1 MQARFFCGRIEG
13 LEFLFQG
20 ANLEDFGGTMKFGF
34 FDDKEREYVINEP
47 LTPYPWINYL
57 GNEKFFSLISN
68 TAGGYAFYT
77 DARLRRLTRYRYNDI
92 PLDCNGR
99 YFFIKDGDAIWNP
112 GFKPMKT
119 KLDKYECRHGFGYTK
134 IASEKNG
141 LAADVLYMVPN
152 GENCE
157 VEMVTLTNKGK
168 SDKDISLVSFI
179 EWCLYNGQTDGENFQ
194 RNLSTGEV
202 EIEGSVIYHKTEY
215 RERRNHFAFYS
226 VNSPIDGFDTD
237 RETFLGLHNSL
248 DEANVILSGK
258 SGNSVADGWSPIAS
272 HRLNCT
278 LKAGESKTYVFILG
292 YIENPED
299 KKFISEKDVKQPFK
313 ATNKYSG
320 IVNKEKA
327 YALQEKF
334 STKEKVEAAYNALRS
349 FWDETLS
356 HFAISTG
363 DEKLDRMAVWNQYQ
377 CVVTY
382 NFARSASY
390 FESGIG
396 RGLGFRDTSQD
407 MLGAAHQL
415 PSKRIRER
423 LYDVAATQFEDG
435 SAYHQFQ
442 PLTKRGNADIGS
454 NFNDDPLWLVLGVG
468 NYIRETGD
476 KDFLKVEV
484 PFDNSETN
492 KATMFEHLKRSYNYI
507 PNHMGPHGL
516 PLIGRADWN
525 DCLNLNCFSKDPNDS
540 FQTCTNKEGKNAES
554 VMIAQMFVYV
564 TPDYAAMCRIMGDE
578 AEAKKAED
586 LCKKM
591 EAAICSAGWDG
602 DWYIRAY
609 DDFGHKIGSKE
620 CDDGKIFI
628 ETQGFGTMAQC
639 GADKGYPAKA
649 LDSVKKYLDSKYGI
663 CIVDPPYSS
672 YHVELGEVS
681 SYPPG
686 YKENGGIFC
695 HNNPWVIIGEI
706 KTGRPNDAWEHYKKI
721 APAYLEEISEI
732 HRTEPY
738 VYAQM
743 IAGKTAGRFGE
754 AKNSWLTGTAAWNFV
769 ALSQFICGLQ
779 PAYEGLRIE
788 PRLPEHVKKAEMT
801 RKFRGVTYHINVVNK
816 KNDGK
821 IVISVDKGNA
831 KIDGTLVS
839 AENGCS
845 EVFLTATVG

>member
-1 MQARFFCGRIEG
+1 
-13 LEFLFQG
+13 
-20 ANLEDFGGTMKFGF
+20 MKFGH
-34 FDDKEREYVINEP
+34 FDDAEREYVITTP

-92 PLDCNGR
+92 PLDYNGR
-99 YFFIKDGDAIWNP
+99 YFYINDNGTVWNP
-112 GFKPMKT
+112 GFKPMNT
-119 KLDKYECRHGFGYTK
+119 PLDSYECRHGFGYTK
-134 IASEKNG
+134 ISSSKNS
-141 LAADVLYMVPN
+141 LKADVLYMVPN

-157 VEMVTLTNKGK
+157 VEELTLTNDSLETKK
-168 SDKDISLVSFI
+168 ISVTSFI
-179 EWCLYNGQTDGENFQ
+179 EWCLYNAQDDCTNFQ
-194 RNLSTGEV
+194 RNFSTGEV
-202 EIEGSVIYHKTEY
+202 EVEGSAIYHKTEY
-215 RERRNHFAFYS
+215 RERRNHYTFYW
-226 VNSPIDGFDTD
+226 VNAPVAGFDTD
-237 RETFLGLHNSL
+237 RETFLGLHN
-248 DEANVILSGK
+248 DLSTAD
-258 SGNSVADGWSPIAS
+258 SIVNDRAGNSVADGWSPIAS
-272 HRLNCT
+272 HRLECV
-278 LKAGESKTYVFILG
+278 LKPGESKTYVFVLG
-292 YIENPED
+292 YIENEDSKKYLD
-299 KKFISEKDVKQPFK
+299 KKDAKPGLLC
-313 ATNKYSG
+313 TNPYSK
-320 IVNKEKA
+320 IINKEKA

-334 STKEKVEAAYNALRS
+334 STKEKVEKAFTELRK
-349 FWDETLS
+349 FWDETMS
-356 HFAISTG
+356 HFVLKTG
-363 DEKLDRMAVWNQYQ
+363 DEKLDRMSVWNQYQ

-407 MLGAAHQL
+407 MLGAAHQM
-415 PSKRIRER
+415 PQSRIRER

-442 PLTKRGNADIGS
+442 PLTKKGNADIGS

-476 KDFLKVEV
+476 TDFLKVDV

-525 DCLNLNCFSKDPNDS
+525 DCLNLNCFSTNPNDS

-554 VMIAQMFVYV
+554 VMIAQMFVFV
-564 TPDYAAMCRIMGDE
+564 TPDYAAMCRIMGE
-578 AEAKKAED
+578 EEEAKKAEA

-591 EAAICSAGWDG
+591 EEAICTAGWDG
-602 DWYIRAY
+602 DWYLRAY
-609 DDFGHKIGSKE
+609 DDFGHKVGSKDCE
-620 CDDGKIFI
+620 EGKIFI
-628 ETQGFGTMAQC
+628 ETQGFGSMAQI
-639 GADKGYPAKA
+639 GADKGLPAKA
-649 LDSVKKYLDSKYGI
+649 LDSTKKYLDSKYGI
-663 CIVDPPYSS
+663 CIVEPPYSV

-695 HNNPWVIIGEI
+695 HNNPWVIIGEV
-706 KTGRPNDAWEHYKKI
+706 KTGRPEDAWVHYTKI
-721 APAYLEEISEI
+721 APAFLEDISDI

-743 IAGKTAGRFGE
+743 IAGKKARRAGE

-769 ALSQFICGLQ
+769 ALSQYICGLR
-779 PAYEGLRIE
+779 PDYNGLIVE
-788 PRLPEHVKKAEMT
+788 PRLPAHITTAEMT
-801 RKFRGVTYHINVVNK
+801 RKFRGTEYRIHVVNNNNEGAVKIALKDASKGKVTGNVVMA
-816 KNDGK
+816 
-821 IVISVDKGNA
+821 NA
-831 KIDGTLVS
+831 GVKEL
-839 AENGCS
+839 E
-845 EVFLTATVG
+845 LTVTIG

>member
-1 MQARFFCGRIEG
+1 
-13 LEFLFQG
+13 
-20 ANLEDFGGTMKFGF
+20 MKFGF
-34 FDDKEREYVINEP
+34 FDDKNREYVINEP

-92 PLDCNGR
+92 PLDANGR
-99 YFFIKDGDAIWNP
+99 YFFIQDGKNIWNP
-112 GFKPMKT
+112 GYKPMKT

-134 IASEKNG
+134 ISSSKKK
-141 LAADVLYMVPN
+141 LQADVLYMVPN

-157 VEMVTLTNKGK
+157 VQMLTLTNNSKE
-168 SDKDISLVSFI
+168 DKEVSVVSFI
-179 EWCLYNGQTDGENFQ
+179 EWCLYNAQDDCTNFQ
-194 RNLSTGEV
+194 RNFSTGEV
-202 EIEGSVIYHKTEY
+202 EIEGSTIYHKTEY

-226 VNSPIDGFDTD
+226 VNAPLKGFDTD

-248 DEANVILSGK
+248 DEAEAVISGK

-272 HRLNCT
+272 HRLTCT
-278 LKAGESKTYVFILG
+278 LKPGKSKTYIFVLG
-292 YIENPED
+292 YVENDED
-299 KKFISEKDVKQPFK
+299 KKWAKGAVDKK
-313 ATNKYSG
+313 LKRTNTASG
-320 IVNKEKA
+320 VINKEKA
-327 YALQEKF
+327 YAMQEKF
-334 STKEKVEAAYNALRS
+334 NTPAKVNAAFNELKS
-349 FWDETLS
+349 FWDEIMS
-356 HFAISTG
+356 HFTLSTG
-363 DEKLDRMAVWNQYQ
+363 DEKLDRMALWNQYQ

-396 RGLGFRDTSQD
+396 RGMGFRDTSQD
-407 MLGAAHQL
+407 MLGAVHQL
-415 PSKRIRER
+415 PQKRIRER

-468 NYIRETGD
+468 GYIRETGD
-476 KDFLKVEV
+476 ADFLNEMV

-492 KATMFEHLKRSYNYI
+492 KATMYEHLKRSYNYI
-507 PNHMGPHGL
+507 INHMGPHGL

-564 TPDYAAMCRIMGDE
+564 TPDYVAMCRLQGDE
-578 AEAKKAED
+578 AEAKKAEAA
-586 LCKKM
+586 CKKM
-591 EAAICSAGWDG
+591 EEQICKTGWDG
-602 DWYIRAY
+602 SWYLRAY
-609 DDFGHKIGSKE
+609 DDFGNKIGSKD
-620 CDDGKIFI
+620 CKDGKIFI
-628 ETQGFGTMAQC
+628 ETQGFGSMAQV

-649 LDSVKKYLDSKYGI
+649 LDSVKKYLDTKYGI
-663 CIVDPPYSS
+663 VIVDPPYQD
-672 YHVELGEVS
+672 YHIELGEVS

-695 HNNPWVIIGEI
+695 HNNPWVIIGEV
-706 KTGRPNDAWEHYKKI
+706 KTGRPQDAWTHYTKI
-721 APAYLEEISEI
+721 APAFLEDISEI

-743 IAGKTAGRFGE
+743 IAGKAARRHGE

-769 ALSQFICGLQ
+769 ALSQYICGLQ
-779 PAYEGLRIE
+779 PEYDGLRIE
-788 PRLPEHVKKAEMT
+788 PRLPKHVKTAEMT
-801 RKFRGVTYHINVVNK
+801 RKFRGVTYYINVVNN
-816 KNDGK
+816 KNDGD
-821 IVISVDKGNA
+821 IEITLNKGNA
-831 KIDGTLVS
+831 TVNGTLVT
-839 AENGCS
+839 AAKGCK
-845 EVFLTATVG
+845 EVFVTVTVG

>member
-1 MQARFFCGRIEG
+1 
-13 LEFLFQG
+13 
-20 ANLEDFGGTMKFGF
+20 MKFGH
-34 FDDKEREYVINEP
+34 FDDANREYVITTP

-68 TAGGYAFYT
+68 TSGGYAFFT

-92 PLDCNGR
+92 PLDTNGR
-99 YFFIKDGDAIWNP
+99 YLYIKDGDTIWNP
-112 GFKPMKT
+112 GYKPMKT
-119 KLDKYECRHGFGYTK
+119 KLDSYECRHGFGYTK
-134 IASEKNG
+134 ISSSKNN
-141 LAADVLYMVPN
+141 LSADVLYMVPN

-157 VEMVTLTNKGK
+157 VEMITVKNNSNDVK
-168 SDKDISLVSFI
+168 SISITSFV
-179 EWCLYNGQTDGENFQ
+179 EWCLYNASDDCQNFQ
-194 RNLSTGEV
+194 RNFSTGEV
-202 EIEGSVIYHKTEY
+202 EIEGSAIYHKTEY
-215 RERRNHFAFYS
+215 RERRNHFTFYS
-226 VNSPIDGFDTD
+226 VNEPIAGFDTD
-237 RETFLGLHNSL
+237 RESFMGLHNDLSTA
-248 DEANVILSGK
+248 DTILAGK
-258 SGNSVADGWSPIAS
+258 SKNSVADGWSPIAS
-272 HRLNCT
+272 HRLECT
-278 LKAGESKTYVFILG
+278 LKPGDSKTYIFVLG
-292 YIENPED
+292 YIENDND
-299 KKFISEKDVKQPFK
+299 KKFIPAEKAPKDLLR
-313 ATNKYSG
+313 TNTASG
-320 IVNKEKA
+320 IINKEKA
-327 YALQEKF
+327 YELQKKF
-334 STKEKVEAAYNALRS
+334 DTPAKVQAAFDTLKE

-356 HFAISTG
+356 HFVIKTG
-363 DEKLDRMAVWNQYQ
+363 DEKLDRMSVWNQYQ

-407 MLGAAHQL
+407 MLGAAHQM
-415 PSKRIRER
+415 PKSRIRER

-476 KDFLKVEV
+476 TDFLKVDV

-525 DCLNLNCFSKDPNDS
+525 DCLNLNCFSTNPNDS

-554 VMIAQMFVYV
+554 VMIAQMFVFV
-564 TPDYAAMCRIMGDE
+564 TPDYAAMCRIMGE
-578 AEAKKAED
+578 EEEAKKAEA

-591 EAAICSAGWDG
+591 EEAICTAGWDG
-602 DWYIRAY
+602 EWYVRAY
-609 DDFGHKIGSKE
+609 DDFGNKIGSKE
-620 CDDGKIFI
+620 CKDGKIFI
-628 ETQGFGTMAQC
+628 ETQGFGTMAQV

-649 LDSVKKYLDSKYGI
+649 LDSTKKYLDSKYGI
-663 CIVDPPYSS
+663 VIVDPPYSE

-706 KTGRPNDAWEHYKKI
+706 KTGRPDDAWVHYTKI
-721 APAYLEEISEI
+721 APAYLEEISDI

-743 IAGKTAGRFGE
+743 IAGKTASRFGE

-769 ALSQFICGLQ
+769 ALSQYICGLQ
-779 PAYEGLRIE
+779 PSYDGLRIE
-788 PRLPEHVKKAEMT
+788 PRLPAHVKNAEFT
-801 RKFRGVTYHINVVNK
+801 RKFRGTTYHITVVNNNNTGNVVLK
-816 KNDGK
+816 LDSGK
-821 IVISVDKGNA
+821 A
-831 KIDGTLVS
+831 KIDGTVVTAS
-839 AENGCS
+839 GKD
-845 EVFLTATVG
+845 VYITATVG